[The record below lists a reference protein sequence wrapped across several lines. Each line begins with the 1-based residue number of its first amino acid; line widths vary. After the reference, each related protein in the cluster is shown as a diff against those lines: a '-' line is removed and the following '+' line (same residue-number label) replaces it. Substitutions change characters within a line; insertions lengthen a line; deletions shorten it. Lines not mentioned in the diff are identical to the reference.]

1 MLKPSMVWSQQTM
14 ENSQTVLKRSEYQ
27 NTLPACWEICMQ
39 VKKQQLGASR
49 RTSQNC
55 GQQKGSTQGPS
66 LGCDILPFNLG
77 TQGPPEH
84 CLGSDWDLWLW
95 THVCLH
101 QPVIRPPWISQG
113 SDLQRRVLR
122 GSLNWLDLAGCW
134 ESKKSM
140 RGITTE
146 KLRRDQALSLCSG
159 STDSK
164 TPDYRELTLG
174 GIK

>member
-1 MLKPSMVWSQQTM
+1 MLPGRLHK
-14 ENSQTVLKRSEYQ
+14 TVD
-27 NTLPACWEICMQ
+27 N
-39 VKKQQLGASR
+39 R
-49 RTSQNC
+49 REVHRDC
-55 GQQKGSTQGPS
+55 P
-66 LGCDILPFNLG
+66 LGCDILPFYLG

-101 QPVIRPPWISQG
+101 QPVIRPSWISQG

-140 RGITTE
+140 RGITIE
-146 KLRRDQALSLCSG
+146 RLSRDQALSLCSG

-164 TPDYRELTLG
+164 TPDCQRTNPRRHQIVRNHTKETTV
-174 GIK
+174 IQDPASPNHQ